1 MKKQDKEDLKKM
13 LKKREMEDL
22 KKTKPEKK
30 EEETGQEKMQSKK
43 DELPPFPEPKKN
55 EEDFGR
61 GQDEKVS
68 DRVEDDELEG
78 DFDAVDLDE
87 LSRDIAGVPFEIW
100 AVLKPG
106 VKPLTEK
113 EKKLI
118 GKPLA
123 RVLSKYDVAKYA
135 KDEFLLMAV
144 VGFSIMSRLKDSQKK
159 EDDKRI

>member
-1 MKKQDKEDLKKM
+1 MNKTEKNERLEKALKI
-13 LKKREMEDL
+13 
-22 KKTKPEKK
+22 TKPEKEPEK
-30 EEETGQEKMQSKK
+30 GTGQEKLQTEK
-43 DELPPFPEPKKN
+43 DDLPPFPKPKKN
-55 EEDFGR
+55 EEADFGR
-61 GQDEKVS
+61 GIDEEVS
-68 DRVEDDELEG
+68 DRIEDEEEG

-106 VKPLTEK
+106 VSPLTEK

-144 VGFSIMSRLKDSQKK
+144 VAFSIMSRLKDSQKK
-159 EDDKRI
+159 EKDERK